1 MENLKIKRKNFFF
14 FMAYIMFLLY
24 KILAVSTFNEVI
36 NETINFIKISSWILF
51 IIKIIFCNNLNLKSI
66 ITYVILLG
74 LSIGI
79 RIKSGSSE
87 ILEIVLITIAAKDIE
102 FNKIAKVTLAETIF
116 FCFIIVI
123 LGLSGVIPNYSFLR
137 SNGEYSNSYGF
148 IYVSKLPS
156 FILNIIFLSIYL
168 EDNKREYI
176 SSAKL
181 IFYFILATLTF
192 GMTYVRNQYIMAI
205 LFIVLYAYIVKHKKV
220 NFDKYKI
227 LIMCIFPICI
237 VITLFLVKNFDD
249 SNKLYSKLDNILST
263 RLSVMNRVYEQS
275 KINAFGNEIEMNGF
289 FAINENYTYVDSG
302 YISVLLRDGY
312 ISLGMISLSY
322 IYLLKRNIENNNYTL
337 VIWLCIVAISSMI
350 DDTLFVQ
357 LNFNCIILT
366 LLNTNTEKRKG
377 EKNEN
382 SSCNSYI

>member
-1 MENLKIKRKNFFF
+1 MSELKIKKKNFFF
-14 FMAYIMFLLY
+14 FIAYIIFLLY

-36 NETINFIKISSWILF
+36 NETINFLKISSWILF
-51 IIKIIFCNNLNLKSI
+51 IVKILTCNKLNIKLIII
-66 ITYVILLG
+66 YVILLG
-74 LSIGI
+74 FSIAI

-87 ILEIVLITIAAKDIE
+87 ILEIVLVTIAANDIE
-102 FNKIAKVTLAETIF
+102 FEKIAKVTLIETIF
-116 FCFIIVI
+116 FCLIII
-123 LGLSGVIPNYSFLR
+123 IFGISEVIPNYSFLR
-137 SNGEYSNSYGF
+137 SNGDYSNSYGF

-168 EDNKREYI
+168 EDNKRKYV

-181 IFYFILATLTF
+181 IFYFLLATFTF
-192 GMTYVRNQYIMAI
+192 GMTYVRNQYIMSL
-205 LFIVLYAYIVKHKKV
+205 LFIVLYVYGVKHKKI
-220 NFDKYKI
+220 NFAKCKI

-237 VITLFLVKNFDD
+237 VMTLFLVKNFDA
-249 SNKLYSKLDNILST
+249 SNKLYSKLNNMLST

-275 KINAFGNEIEMNGF
+275 KINALGNKIEMNGF
-289 FAINENYTYVDSG
+289 SAVNENYTYVDSG

-312 ISLGMISLSY
+312 ISLAMVSLSY
-322 IYLLKRNIENNNYTL
+322 IYLLKKNIENNNYTL
-337 VIWLCIVAISSMI
+337 VIWICIVAMSSMI

-366 LLNTNTEKRKG
+366 LLNTNKEKRKG
-377 EKNEN
+377 EKNES